1 MHYGSSLFS
10 RCFESCYWHLIEK
23 RFCFDEEIAL
33 YQEPF
38 RKEEKNNNMFDNMAF
53 YDSVSVIAGRA
64 IVTIDPLPEKDKD
77 GAAQP
82 VVQQPRRLWWQEQ
95 VRHEARN
102 GHVIMREDPA
112 LLARSSDEGASSDSQ
127 ENANKLEE
135 VSVSFF

>member
-1 MHYGSSLFS
+1 
-10 RCFESCYWHLIEK
+10 
-23 RFCFDEEIAL
+23 
-33 YQEPF
+33 
-38 RKEEKNNNMFDNMAF
+38 MFDNMAF